1 MSEIRTT
8 KSLEALSASLNRAL
22 AGARAPQVVA
32 ARRAQM
38 RRSAAMAAEPPVPG
52 GAGQPHRRAEA
63 EADVLAARSRTN
75 MLIGTLDRLRRP
87 GTGWRAAG
95 RATP

>member
-1 MSEIRTT
+1 MSEVRTT

-38 RRSAAMAAEPPVPG
+38 RQAAASPARDG
-52 GAGQPHRRAEA
+52 DGRPHQRAQA
-63 EADVLAARSRTN
+63 VTDVLAARSRTN
-75 MLIGTLDRLRRP
+75 MLIGTLDRLRHP
-87 GTGWRAAG
+87 ATGRRAG
-95 RATP
+95 RAAP

>member
-1 MSEIRTT
+1 MSDIRTT

-38 RRSAAMAAEPPVPG
+38 RQT
-52 GAGQPHRRAEA
+52 AGMTPDGSDLAGTGRRADRTQALVET
-63 EADVLAARSRTN
+63 LASRRRTN

-87 GTGWRAAG
+87 ATGWRAAG
-95 RATP
+95 RVTP

>member
-32 ARRAQM
+32 ARRAQ
-38 RRSAAMAAEPPVPG
+38 RRESASAPVQGDAARL
-52 GAGQPHRRAEA
+52 RRAQDATE
-63 EADVLAARSRTN
+63 VLAARSRTN
-75 MLIGTLDRLRRP
+75 MLIGTLDRLRLRP
-87 GTGWRAAG
+87 AATGWRAH
-95 RATP
+95 RAAPPV

>member
-1 MSEIRTT
+1 MSDIRTT

-38 RRSAAMAAEPPVPG
+38 RQSAASPAEG
-52 GAGQPHRRAEA
+52 EASGAHRRAHA
-63 EADVLAARSRTN
+63 ANDVVAARSRTN
-75 MLIGTLDRLRRP
+75 MLIGTLERLRRP
-87 GTGWRAAG
+87 ATGWRAG
-95 RATP
+95 RTTS

>member
-32 ARRAQM
+32 AHRAQRRSTAATPLQGDDARLRRA
-38 RRSAAMAAEPPVPG
+38 R
-52 GAGQPHRRAEA
+52 EA
-63 EADVLAARSRTN
+63 TATLAARSRTN

-87 GTGWRAAG
+87 ATGWRANQV
-95 RATP
+95 TPPA